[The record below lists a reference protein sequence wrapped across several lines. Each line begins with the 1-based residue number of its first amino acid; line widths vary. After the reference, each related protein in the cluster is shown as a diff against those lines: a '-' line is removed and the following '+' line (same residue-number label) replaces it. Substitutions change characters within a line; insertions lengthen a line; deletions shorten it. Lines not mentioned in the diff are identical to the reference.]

1 MKILLL
7 GEYSNL
13 HNSLK
18 KGLCDLGHEVT
29 LISSGDGFKSY
40 SSDILY
46 KKTPISAKFKPLK
59 KLFKLIF
66 KYPYSFYVRSFQFE
80 KISPQLKGYDV
91 IQLINEH
98 AIGGVPYIERKQLS
112 RLKKQNKHMVLL
124 CCGDDYNTIH
134 FQLNST
140 KLKYSILT
148 PYLMNKKLKNEYEYS
163 LKYLTKPFKNLSMH
177 ISNIS
182 LGIIASDID
191 YHLPL
196 QNNPLYLGLIPNPV
210 VHDKLKPTKKQETN
224 TRILLGVNTSS
235 YIKKG
240 IDYFEKALIEI
251 KKRHPNV
258 IIKKTKNLPF
268 SDYIEEL
275 NKTDILL
282 DQVFGYDQGYNA
294 LEAMALGKVVFT
306 GAEREFLEHYNL
318 NEDEVAVNALPDVEY
333 LVSKL
338 SMLIEDPER
347 IQKIGKNAKAFTV
360 KYHDATKV
368 AKMYVDVWEN
378 AIEQQP

>member
-29 LISSGDGFKSY
+29 LISTGDGFKGY

-46 KKTPISAKFKPLK
+46 KKKPISTRYKPLK
-59 KLFKLIF
+59 KLFKLVF
-66 KYPYSFYVRSFQFE
+66 KHPFSFYVRSFQFE
-80 KISPQLKGYDV
+80 KILPQLKGYEL

-112 RLKKQNKHMVLL
+112 KLKKQNKNMVLL

-134 FQLNST
+134 FQLNTT
-140 KLKYSILT
+140 KLKYSVLT
-148 PYLMNKKLKNEYEYS
+148 PYLSNKRLKPKYEYS
-163 LKYLTKPFKNLSMH
+163 LKYITKPFLKLSKH
-177 ISNIS
+177 IENIS

-196 QNNPLYLGLIPNPV
+196 QNNPLYIGLIPNPV
-210 VHDKLKPTKKQETN
+210 VLNKLKAAKKQETN
-224 TRILLGVNTSS
+224 TRILLGINTGS

-240 IDYFEKALIEI
+240 IDYFEKALTEIE
-251 KKRHPNV
+251 KRHPNV

-347 IQKIGKNAKAFTV
+347 IQKIGKNAKAFV
-360 KYHDATKV
+360 IKHHDATRV
-368 AKMYVDVWEN
+368 AKMYVDVWKN
-378 AIEQQP
+378 AIEQQS